1 MDMEWIDRIWQQ
13 LTGLS
18 GMFWLPVGVCIIGLL
33 LKLKFAKALKSG
45 MLISIG
51 FLGINM
57 LALFVCDA
65 MAPAME
71 VFSANGSYTV
81 VDIGWQA
88 LASSAWVMPFSLIIV
103 VGGYVLN
110 VWLIR
115 KGITRTLNT
124 DVWDYCHILFC
135 SAITYVVFDSVL
147 LAIVIG
153 ILGLVITVKGGDL
166 IAKRWEEHLEYE
178 GTTGSIIFHVTTM
191 FPVYYL
197 CDWIIERIPGLN
209 KVDISFDKAVRK
221 FSVIADPIFIGFL
234 TGLGIGL
241 AARLALKQTLYLAF
255 AIAMFMLLA
264 GRIVSVI
271 TEGISPLSAAA
282 KQLAMQKI
290 GDNPDLLIGMDF
302 SLGQGD
308 PGAINASVILIPI
321 TVVLALVLP
330 GVSFFPTSL
339 VPNLIVYTCVGS
351 LACKGNT
358 FRVVIGS
365 VVLIVAMLYAQTW
378 MVPLTT
384 EMVAIAGI
392 ETSLQI
398 TGGSSAS
405 ILAVIIAAIGKLLGT
420 W

>member
-1 MDMEWIDRIWQQ
+1 MEWINHIWQQ
-13 LTGLS
+13 LMGLS

-33 LKLKFAKALKSG
+33 LKQKFAKALKSG

-71 VFSANGSYTV
+71 AFSANDGYTV

-103 VGGYVLN
+103 AGGYALN
-110 VWLIR
+110 VLLIQ
-115 KGITRTLNT
+115 KGFTRTLNT
-124 DVWDYCHILFC
+124 DIWDYCHILFC
-135 SAITYVVFDSVL
+135 AAIAYVVFDSVL
-147 LAIVIG
+147 AAIGVG
-153 ILGLVITVKGGDL
+153 LLGAVITVKSGDL

-178 GTTGSIIFHVTTM
+178 GTTGSVLFHVTTM
-191 FPVYYL
+191 FPVYCL
-197 CDWIIERIPGLN
+197 CDRIIERIPGLN
-209 KVDISFDKAVRK
+209 KIDIDFDKAARK
-221 FSVIADPIFIGFL
+221 LGVIADPVFVGFL

-241 AARLALKQTLYLAF
+241 AARLDMKQTLYLAF
-255 AIAMFMLLA
+255 VISMFMLLA
-264 GRIVSVI
+264 GRIVSAI

-282 KQLAMQKI
+282 KQWAMSKV
-290 GDNPDLLIGMDF
+290 GDNPELLIGMDF

-308 PGAINASVILIPI
+308 PAAINASVILIPI
-321 TVVLALVLP
+321 TVVLALLLP
-330 GVSFFPTSL
+330 GISFFPTSL

-358 FRVVIGS
+358 FRVVVGS
-365 VVLIVAMLYAQTW
+365 VVLIIAMLYAQTW

-384 EMVAIAGI
+384 EMVAVAGI
-392 ETSLQI
+392 ETPVLI

-405 ILAVIIAAIGKLLGT
+405 VLAVLIAAIGKLLGT